1 MKTKENSPS
10 FDITLYLGSSLFSG
24 NALQHFQNALAR
36 LAPEWASKLHL
47 WRFREP
53 SLAIDITRED
63 AIERVM
69 LSKGIERGELFRH
82 LEKVAPLPDPER
94 RLGSMELR
102 GAYPGL
108 TVVLGFD
115 DWTFCPIGN
124 SWIPGNQIAIQ
135 VRRSQIERSGAS
147 KWAEECISLCSMTVD
162 PLFGFAC
169 ATEEYAAKN
178 MSTEGG
184 GLRAIG
190 IDIAKHLPGLYW
202 LTFFGAPYAT
212 LIGHEVLS
220 SAPAERV
227 DVCNA
232 DYLIRLSSGPEQ
244 WNSPEASHRESAVRK
259 HLGCQYF
266 FDRESCDRETVSPFS
281 LPKLNFAGKVE
292 ADVDLDGV
300 IKRIWIKKS

>member
-82 LEKVAPLPDPER
+82 LEKVAPMPDPER
-94 RLGSMELR
+94 RLGAMELR

-124 SWIPGNQIAIQ
+124 S
-135 VRRSQIERSGAS
+135 
-147 KWAEECISLCSMTVD
+147 
-162 PLFGFAC
+162 
-169 ATEEYAAKN
+169 
-178 MSTEGG
+178 
-184 GLRAIG
+184 
-190 IDIAKHLPGLYW
+190 
-202 LTFFGAPYAT
+202 
-212 LIGHEVLS
+212 
-220 SAPAERV
+220 
-227 DVCNA
+227 
-232 DYLIRLSSGPEQ
+232 